1 MAPLIRRV
9 LIANRGEI
17 AVRIARAAR
26 SLGITPLGIASEA
39 DRAALH
45 RAAMEESLVIG
56 PARASETYL
65 NIERILEAALTLRA
79 DALHPGYGFLSERAD
94 FAQAVIAAGLTWIG
108 PTPRTLAL
116 AGDKREARRI
126 AHTLG
131 IPTLAGYDDE
141 EISDV
146 ELAGHAH
153 SLGFPL
159 LIKATNGGGGRGQR
173 VVTAP
178 EDFAE
183 ALAQARRE
191 AKAAF
196 GDESVLLERYLQAAR
211 HLETQI
217 LADAHGTILCLGER
231 DCSLQRRRQKVIEEA
246 PAPHIDRATST
257 QMAEAAIRLA
267 RATEYRNAGTVEFLL
282 DGERRWYFL
291 EINARLQVE
300 HPVTEWVHSID
311 LVATQFRIANGEALD
326 LASPPARGWAVEAR
340 ICAEDPAHDLLPSS
354 GVISRVAWPEG
365 ESLRVDSGI
374 GDGSVVPIEYDSLL
388 AKLSV
393 WGETREAAFERLA
406 QALAKTTIEGIPT
419 NLPTLRSIL
428 DDPGVRAGPTHT
440 TYLEESGLLKPPAA
454 ETSHDGLH
462 QAVEALLAS
471 RPHARIAS
479 VGIPLFFTLSTRRY
493 ALEATRFGTE
503 WECTPLHL
511 PSLSTE
517 QFPTFRCAAREG
529 ELAQEAL
536 EALRLDSPLEWLE
549 ARERSGPRAGLASRL
564 VVAPMPGRILRLTVR
579 EGTMVGERDVIAVLE
594 AMKMEHHIEAGRS
607 GRVTRLHLRE
617 GDVVAAGAVLCEIT
631 EAEAGQ

>member
-17 AVRIARAAR
+17 AVRVARAAR
-26 SLGITPLGIASEA
+26 TLGITPLGIASEA

-45 RAAMEESLVIG
+45 RSAMEESLIIG
-56 PARASETYL
+56 PARANESYL
-65 NIERILEAALTLRA
+65 NFERVLEAALSLRA

-94 FAQAVIAAGLTWIG
+94 FAQAVIEAGLIWIG
-108 PTPRTLAL
+108 PTPHTLAL

-131 IPTLAGYDDE
+131 IPTLAGYDGED
-141 EISDV
+141 ISDA
-146 ELAGHAH
+146 ELAEHART
-153 SLGFPL
+153 LGFPL

-173 VVTAP
+173 MVAAP
-178 EDFAE
+178 EEFTE

-196 GDESVLLERYLQAAR
+196 GDESVLLERCLRQPR
-211 HLETQI
+211 HIETQI

-246 PAPHIDRATST
+246 PAPNLDRATSAE
-257 QMAEAAIRLA
+257 MAEAAIRLA

-282 DGERRWYFL
+282 EGERRWYFL

-326 LASPPARGWAVEAR
+326 LAAPPARGWAVEAR

-354 GVISRVAWPEG
+354 GTISRVDFPAG

-374 GDGSVVPIEYDSLL
+374 GGGSVVPIEYDSLL

-406 QALAKTTIEGIPT
+406 QALAETTIEGIPT
-419 NLPTLRSIL
+419 NLPTLRLIL
-428 DDPGVRAGPTHT
+428 DDARVRAGQTHT
-440 TYLEESGLLKPPAA
+440 TYLDESGLLRPPAT
-454 ETSHDGLH
+454 EPSHEGLH
-462 QAVEALLAS
+462 QAAEALLAS
-471 RPHARIAS
+471 RDHARVAS
-479 VGIPLFFTLSTRRY
+479 VGIPLFFTLAARRY
-493 ALEATRFGTE
+493 ALEATRFDAE

-511 PSLSTE
+511 PTISVE
-517 QFPTFRCAAREG
+517 HFPTFRCPAREG
-529 ELAQEAL
+529 EGAHAVLELALA
-536 EALRLDSPLEWLE
+536 SPLEWLE
-549 ARERSGPRAGLASRL
+549 TGERSSPRAGAASGL
-564 VVAPMPGRILRLTVR
+564 VTTPMPGRILRLAVR
-579 EGTMVGERDVIAVLE
+579 EGTIVGERDVIAVLE
-594 AMKMEHHIEAGRS
+594 AMKMEHRIEAGRA
-607 GRVTRLHLRE
+607 GWVTRLKVRE
-617 GDVVAAGAVLCEIT
+617 GDVVAAGAVICEI
-631 EAEAGQ
+631 AEAATNP